1 MSRSD
6 RHDELPLDPD
16 AAILGTTSP
25 LHFQPSLVAV
35 VALGALPGTL
45 ARYVVSRV
53 WPAGATAFPLST
65 LVINLFGA
73 FLLGVILEALARR
86 GDDSG
91 RRREV
96 RLFVG
101 TGFCGA
107 FTTYSTL
114 AVQAQ
119 LLVRNNHTAIG
130 LGYALVTVIGG
141 LLATMA
147 GITIAAEDHTRR
159 QHRLPIDPDLAEQES

>member
-1 MSRSD
+1 MSQSD
-6 RHDELPLDPD
+6 PHDELPLDPD

-25 LHFQPSLVAV
+25 LHFQPRLVV
-35 VALGALPGTL
+35 MVALGALPGTL
-45 ARYVVSRV
+45 ARYVISRA
-53 WPAGATAFPLST
+53 WPVGATAFPLST
-65 LVINLFGA
+65 LVINLSGA

-96 RLFVG
+96 RLLVG

-114 AVQAQ
+114 AVQAE
-119 LLVRNNHTAIG
+119 LLVRNSHSATGIS
-130 LGYALVTVIGG
+130 YALVTVVGG
-141 LLATMA
+141 LLATAA
-147 GITIAAEDHTRR
+147 GIATAAGDHTRR
-159 QHRLPIDPDLAEQES
+159 QHRLPIDPDLAEQA